1 MCVWGTVTLAA
12 PTGCN
17 QLKLATNETNRTF
30 WPISVIRVC
39 GYMGDALTDRHTYV
53 SYIQTHCY
61 THSYS
66 LKTGLAAGQLGLR
79 LNARV
84 QINRIKC
91 CRIVIDNKDATI
103 KWDKAQ
109 I

>member
-1 MCVWGTVTLAA
+1 MSG
-12 PTGCN
+12 
-17 QLKLATNETNRTF
+17 F
-30 WPISVIRVC
+30 
-39 GYMGDALTDRHTYV
+39 
-53 SYIQTHCY
+53 
-61 THSYS
+61 
-66 LKTGLAAGQLGLR
+66 AAGHLGLR

-84 QINRIKC
+84 QINRLKC